1 MVVWLTPS
9 SLALLAKS
17 AVQVAKL
24 SLALT
29 DVAESTVKIKAAE
42 ARRLILERVKPEKK
56 ED

>member
-1 MVVWLTPS
+1 
-9 SLALLAKS
+9 
-17 AVQVAKL
+17 VQVAKL
-24 SLALT
+24 SLALA